1 MRSQLTTQAT
11 LWYLP
16 SLDPMKTDSVGQ
28 IVLGEADLIN
38 LIMQGRDLE
47 SVSGS
52 LVDGT
57 VDIEATAFWLEHVPD
72 FAHWTEPDVQS
83 VFDHMQQSTWHM
95 PQEYQQLDIAE
106 HVLKLCATEA
116 QLQRC
121 GSELLLYQERGLFD
135 LLRYLKY
142 LVDVMHDNHVIWGV
156 GRGSSVASYVLYLL
170 GVHRIDSM
178 YYELDPA
185 EFLR

>member
-1 MRSQLTTQAT
+1 
-11 LWYLP
+11 
-16 SLDPMKTDSVGQ
+16 MKTDSVGQ
-28 IVLGEADLIN
+28 IVLDDIDLIN

-47 SVSGS
+47 SVSGT
-52 LVDGT
+52 LVDDT
-57 VDIEATAFWLEHVPD
+57 VDIEAAAFWLEHVPD
-72 FAHWTEPDVQS
+72 FVHWSEPDAQA

-95 PQEYQQLDIAE
+95 PLEYQQLDIAE
-106 HVLKLCATEA
+106 HVLKLCTSEA

-142 LVDVMHDNHVIWGV
+142 LVDVMRDHHVIWGV

-170 GVHRIDSM
+170 GIHRIDSM
-178 YYELDPA
+178 YYELDPE